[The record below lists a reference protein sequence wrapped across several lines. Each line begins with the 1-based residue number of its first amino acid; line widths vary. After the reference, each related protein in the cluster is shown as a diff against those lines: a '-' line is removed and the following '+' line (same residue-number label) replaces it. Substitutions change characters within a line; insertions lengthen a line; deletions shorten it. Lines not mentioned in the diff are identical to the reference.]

1 LLAYKVVNCDQN
13 KLPLLLKLTIGRNPS
28 DSSDRIEV
36 NPKASPFDF
45 FSHQIRTMS
54 LSNTVFRKPILEV
67 VGPRSPVRE
76 GATVVRARLRS
87 KPSLPSRIA
96 VIGNYLPRQ
105 CGIATFTTDL
115 CSAIAD
121 EYGSAR
127 LLALPVNDMQEGYD
141 YPARVRW
148 SLAQDDLTSYQE
160 AAEFLNFHNIDMVCL
175 QHEYGIFGGPAG
187 SHILHLL
194 RRLKMPVVTTLHTVL
209 REPDPNQL
217 AVMEEIAELSDRLI
231 VMSQLSSQFLQEIF
245 KVPGSK
251 IDMVPHG
258 VPDLPFLDPNFYKDR
273 FGVEGKAVLLTF
285 GLLSPNKGIEN
296 VIQALPQILSR
307 HKNVVYIVA
316 GATHPHILRREGDK
330 YRASLQALAKEV
342 GVESQVAFHNRFVSP
357 EEMLEYIGA
366 ADIYITPYRHEAQVV
381 SGTLAYALGA
391 GKAIISTPYWHAIE
405 LLDAGRGALVPFQ
418 NPDAIAQKTVELLDT
433 PATRHAMRKRA
444 YTFARGM
451 IWKSV
456 AQGYMESFSRVRS
469 DRMESP
475 RVQFSARVTHKTL
488 DQLPTLNLSHLNRLT
503 DDTGMLQH
511 AIFTV
516 ANRAEGY
523 TSDDNARALI
533 LTVGLEQLDKAEFGA
548 ISTSDREAL
557 APNSSFRYLSFL
569 EHAFNPAE
577 GRFRNF
583 LGYDRRWNEA
593 KGSEDSH
600 GRSVWALGTVLG
612 RSRDIGLRNAA
623 GRLFE
628 FSLPAVIDFHSPRA
642 CAYTLLG
649 IHEYLSAYPGDRDA
663 QKVRSV
669 LAGRLLDLYES
680 IRHPDWKWFENV
692 LAYGNARLPQA
703 MLLVG
708 AVCSDDRM
716 LTAGLEA
723 LEWLTETQRCETNGH
738 FVPIGSQGFYR
749 EGHEKAR
756 FDQQP
761 IEACGAVSACLQAY
775 RITGESR
782 WHNEAWS
789 AFNWFLGDNDL
800 QVPLYD
806 SVTGGCRD
814 GLHPER
820 ANENQ
825 GAESTLSFLMAL
837 LEMRS
842 LQKSELTK
850 NPL

>member
-1 LLAYKVVNCDQN
+1 
-13 KLPLLLKLTIGRNPS
+13 
-28 DSSDRIEV
+28 
-36 NPKASPFDF
+36 
-45 FSHQIRTMS
+45 
-54 LSNTVFRKPILEV
+54 
-67 VGPRSPVRE
+67 
-76 GATVVRARLRS
+76 
-87 KPSLPSRIA
+87 

-115 CSAIAD
+115 CSAISA
-121 EYGSAR
+121 EYGAAR
-127 LLALPVNDMQEGYD
+127 LLALPVNDTQEGYA
-141 YPARVRW
+141 YPAAVRW
-148 SLAQDDLTSYQE
+148 SLAQDDLTSYQK
-160 AAEFLNFHNIDMVCL
+160 AAEFLNFNNIDMVCL

-187 SHILHLL
+187 SHILDLL
-194 RRLKMPVVTTLHTVL
+194 RGLKMPLVTTLHTVL

-217 AVMEEIAELSDRLI
+217 EVMEEIAELSDRLI

-251 IDMVPHG
+251 IDIVPHG

-307 HKNVVYIVA
+307 HKNVVYMVA

-342 GVESQVAFHNRFVSP
+342 GVESQVMFHNRFASP
-357 EEMLEYIGA
+357 EEMAEFIGA

-405 LLDAGRGALVPFQ
+405 LLDDRRGALVPFQ
-418 NPDAIAQKTVELLDT
+418 NPDAIAQKTIELLDT
-433 PATRHAMRKRA
+433 PAIRHAMRKRA
-444 YTFARGM
+444 YLFARKM

-456 AQGYMESFSRVRS
+456 AQGYMGSFSRVRS

-475 RVQFSARVTHKTL
+475 RVQFSARTTPPSLNRLPCLRL
-488 DQLPTLNLSHLNRLT
+488 DHLNRLT

-516 ANRAEGY
+516 ANRGEGY

-533 LTVGLEQLDKAEFGA
+533 FTVWLAKIEQAQSATTGAATTNGSALDL
-548 ISTSDREAL
+548 SL
-557 APNSSFRYLSFL
+557 RYLSFL
-569 EHAFNPAE
+569 EHAFSPAR

-593 KGSEDSH
+593 EGSEDCH
-600 GRSVWALGTVLG
+600 GRAMWALGTVVG
-612 RSRDIGLRNAA
+612 RSSEDGLRCAA

-628 FSLPAVIDFHSPRA
+628 FSLPAVVEFYSPRA
-642 CAYTLLG
+642 CAYALLG
-649 IHEYLSAYPGDRDA
+649 IQEYLASYPGDRDA

-669 LAGRLLDLYES
+669 LAGRLLEMYES
-680 IRHPDWKWFENV
+680 IRGPDWKWCENI

-703 MLLVG
+703 MLLAG
-708 AVCSDDRM
+708 SACSDDRM
-716 LTAGLEA
+716 LSAGLEA
-723 LEWLTETQRCETNGH
+723 LDWLTETQRSKTRGH

-749 EGHEKAR
+749 QGGEKAR

-761 IEACGAVSACLQAY
+761 LEAAGAVSACLQAY
-775 RITGESR
+775 RVTGDSR
-782 WHNEAWS
+782 WRKEAWS

-800 QVPLYD
+800 QLPLYD

-814 GLHPER
+814 GLHPDR

-837 LEMRS
+837 LEMRVM
-842 LQKSELTK
+842 QESEPTEI
-850 NPL
+850 PS

>member
-1 LLAYKVVNCDQN
+1 
-13 KLPLLLKLTIGRNPS
+13 
-28 DSSDRIEV
+28 
-36 NPKASPFDF
+36 
-45 FSHQIRTMS
+45 M
-54 LSNTVFRKPILEV
+54 
-67 VGPRSPVRE
+67 
-76 GATVVRARLRS
+76 
-87 KPSLPSRIA
+87 
-96 VIGNYLPRQ
+96 IGNYLPRQ

-115 CSAIAD
+115 CSAISA
-121 EYGSAR
+121 EYGAAR
-127 LLALPVNDMQEGYD
+127 LLALPVNDTQEGYD

-148 SLAQDDLTSYQE
+148 ALAQDELASYEE
-160 AAEFLNFHNIDMVCL
+160 AAEFLNFNNIDMVCL

-194 RRLKMPVVTTLHTVL
+194 RRLKMPLVTTLHTVL
-209 REPDPNQL
+209 REPNPDQL
-217 AVMEEIAELSDRLI
+217 MVMEEIAELSDRLI

-258 VPDLPFLDPNFYKDR
+258 VPDLPFLDPNFFKDR

-296 VIQALPQILSR
+296 VIQALPQILSK
-307 HKNVVYIVA
+307 HENVVYIVA
-316 GATHPHILRREGDK
+316 GATHPHILRREGEK

-342 GVESQVAFHNRFVSP
+342 GVESQVMFHNRFVSP
-357 EEMLEYIGA
+357 EEMVEFIGA

-405 LLDAGRGALVPFQ
+405 LLDDRRGALVPFQ
-418 NPDAIAQKTVELLDT
+418 NPEAIASKTIELLDT
-433 PATRHAMRKRA
+433 PAIRHAMRKRA
-444 YTFARGM
+444 YLFGREM
-451 IWKSV
+451 IWKRA
-456 AQGYMESFSRVRS
+456 AQGYMESFNRVRS
-469 DRMESP
+469 DRMENP
-475 RVQFSARVTHKTL
+475 RVQFSARATPKTL
-488 DQLPTLNLSHLNRLT
+488 NRLPELKLDHVNALT

-511 AIFTV
+511 AIFTIP
-516 ANRAEGY
+516 NRGEGH
-523 TSDDNARALI
+523 TTDDNARALI
-533 LTVGLEQLDKAEFGA
+533 LTVMLERLVLDKDE
-548 ISTSDREAL
+548 REKA
-557 APNSSFRYLSFL
+557 SSLVTNFSVRYLAFL
-569 EHAFNPAE
+569 EHGFNPAK

-583 LGYDRRWNEA
+583 LGYDRHWNEA
-593 KGSEDSH
+593 VGSEDCH
-600 GRSVWALGTVLG
+600 GRAVWALGTVLG
-612 RSRDIGLRNAA
+612 RSSDYGLRCAA

-628 FSLPAVIDFHSPRA
+628 SALPAVVEFHSPRA

-649 IHEYLSAYPGDRDA
+649 VQEYLHSYPGDRDA
-663 QKVRSV
+663 QKVTNA
-669 LAGRLLDLYES
+669 LAERLLRMYEA
-680 IRHPDWKWFENV
+680 IRRPDWKWFENI

-703 MLLVG
+703 LLLVG
-708 AVCSDDRM
+708 SACTDDRM
-716 LTAGLEA
+716 VAAGLES
-723 LEWLTETQRCETNGH
+723 LDWLAETQRCTTNGH

-749 EGHEKAR
+749 QGGEKAR

-761 IEACGAVSACLQAY
+761 LEAAGAVSACLQAY
-775 RITGESR
+775 RITGDSR
-782 WHNEAWS
+782 WRKQAWS

-800 QVPLYD
+800 QLALYD

-842 LQKSELTK
+842 LQESE
-850 NPL
+850 PVDIAS

>member
-1 LLAYKVVNCDQN
+1 
-13 KLPLLLKLTIGRNPS
+13 
-28 DSSDRIEV
+28 
-36 NPKASPFDF
+36 
-45 FSHQIRTMS
+45 MS
-54 LSNTVFRKPILEV
+54 LPNTVFPTGVLEV
-67 VGPRSPVRE
+67 VKPRPLAQSEISAGPPRSQ
-76 GATVVRARLRS
+76 S

-115 CSAIAD
+115 CSAISA
-121 EYGSAR
+121 EYGTAR
-127 LLALPVNDMQEGYD
+127 LMALPVNDTEQGYD

-148 SLAQDDLTSYQE
+148 SLSQNDVASYEE
-160 AAEFLNFHNIDMVCL
+160 AAQFLNFNNIDMVCL

-209 REPDPNQL
+209 REPNPDQML
-217 AVMEEIAELSDRLI
+217 VMEEIAELSDRLI

-296 VIQALPQILSR
+296 VIQALPQILSK
-307 HKNVVYIVA
+307 HKNVVYLVA
-316 GATHPHILRREGDK
+316 GATHPHILRREGDQ
-330 YRASLQALAKEV
+330 YRTSLQALAKEA
-342 GVESQVAFHNRFVSP
+342 GVESQVIFHDRFVSP
-357 EEMLEYIGA
+357 EEMVEFIGA

-405 LLDAGRGALVPFQ
+405 LLDDRRGALVPFQ
-418 NPDAIAQKTVELLDT
+418 NPGAIAQKTIELLDT
-433 PATRHAMRKRA
+433 PAIRHAMRKRA
-444 YTFARGM
+444 YLFAREM
-451 IWKSV
+451 VWKQV
-456 AQGYMESFSRVRS
+456 AQGYMKSFARVRS
-469 DRMESP
+469 DRMANP
-475 RVQFSARVTHKTL
+475 QVQFSARVTKKSL
-488 DQLPTLNLSHLNRLT
+488 DQLPEFKLNHFNRMT

-511 AIFTV
+511 SIFTV
-516 ANRAEGY
+516 PNRGEGY
-523 TSDDNARALI
+523 TTDDNARALI
-533 LTVGLEQLDKAEFGA
+533 FTVLLAQLGKDPCGKAD
-548 ISTSDREAL
+548 SDT
-557 APNSSFRYLSFL
+557 PDCSSRYLAFL
-569 EHAFNPAE
+569 EHAFNPAK

-583 LGYDRRWNEA
+583 LSYDRRWNETE
-593 KGSEDSH
+593 GSEDCH
-600 GRSVWALGTVLG
+600 GRALWALGTVLG
-612 RSRDIGLRNAA
+612 RSTDQGLKCAA

-628 FSLPAVIDFHSPRA
+628 FSLSAAVEFSSPRA
-642 CAYTLLG
+642 WAYALLG
-649 IHEYLSAYPGDRDA
+649 IQEYLNSYPGDRDA
-663 QKVRSV
+663 QRVRSA
-669 LAGRLLDLYES
+669 LSQRLLEMYES
-680 IRHPDWKWFENV
+680 IRSTDWKWFENI

-708 AVCSDDRM
+708 SACSDDRM
-716 LTAGLEA
+716 VSAGLEA
-723 LEWLTETQRCETNGH
+723 LDWLSRTQHCETNGH
-738 FVPIGSQGFYR
+738 FAPIGSQGFYR
-749 EGHEKAR
+749 QGCEKAR

-761 IEACGAVSACLQAY
+761 LEAAGAVSACLQAY
-775 RITGESR
+775 RVTGDSR
-782 WHNEAWS
+782 WRSEAWS

-800 QVPLYD
+800 RLPLYD

-814 GLHPER
+814 GLHPDR

-837 LEMRS
+837 LEMRALKES
-842 LQKSELTK
+842 AQMEIPS
-850 NPL
+850 